1 MLLPADLQDGYNF
14 PSHIVGTDLRP
25 DIVWWDDGKREVT
38 LLELTI
44 PFDTLLEEA
53 ALRKK
58 YKYAELVESIKRAGY
73 RCTQITIEVGSCDLI
88 NLLGF
93 SKLKDHFH
101 FPKKTMEELAN
112 V

>member
-1 MLLPADLQDGYNF
+1 M
-14 PSHIVGTDLRP
+14 
-25 DIVWWDDGKREVT
+25 T

-58 YKYAELVESIKRAGY
+58 DKYAELVESIERELQSDNVEIESHD
-73 RCTQITIEVGSCDLI
+73 RILQTQRP
-88 NLLGF
+88 
-93 SKLKDHFH
+93 
-101 FPKKTMEELAN
+101 FPLYKENHERTN

>member
-1 MLLPADLQDGYNF
+1 MC
-14 PSHIVGTDLRP
+14 
-25 DIVWWDDGKREVT
+25 WDDGKREVA

-44 PFDTLLEEA
+44 PFYTLLEEA

-58 YKYAELVESIKRAGY
+58 VNAELVESIKRAGY
-73 RCTQITIEVGSCDLI
+73 MCTLIMMEFGSYDLI

-93 SKLKDHFH
+93 SKLKNII
-101 FPKKTMEELAN
+101 FPKKTMKEQAN

>member
-1 MLLPADLQDGYNF
+1 M
-14 PSHIVGTDLRP
+14 
-25 DIVWWDDGKREVT
+25 WWDDGKREAT

-58 YKYAELVESIKRAGY
+58 DKYAELVDSIKRVEY
-73 RCTQITIEVGSCDLI
+73 RGNLITIEVESRGI
-88 NLLGF
+88 AGF

-101 FPKKTMEELAN
+101 LPKKP
-112 V
+112 